1 VIVGGLLL
9 LALASGIL
17 IYPALRAP
25 KREAEGP
32 DQRQMDENLRLYRER
47 MAELADSDLSSEE
60 RAAITLE
67 LDRELLDVAAIAD
80 NVARQ
85 GQPSVAA
92 RGLLVVCL
100 MLATLASTYWGY
112 GEWGALNEVRATQLL
127 DYSARAQLTP
137 QEADELAVRLK
148 QATQSQSQPQNSE
161 WAYLSGRLA
170 ESRGDYQTAAAT
182 YADVLVSLPVEQVE
196 DRAAI
201 MTLMVQARFFAND
214 QVASEALYEQLL
226 TVLELTPTNQKP
238 LGLAGIMAYEL
249 GRYQQA
255 INHWRVLW
263 EQLPAG
269 TEARTIENGIRRAAE
284 MMAQLGQSTDIDWL
298 TPARIRIE
306 VSLAPDV
313 ANQLNANAPVFVIA
327 RDPTGPALPL
337 AVQRLTVAQLPA
349 TVVLSDAM
357 AMAEGVMLSG
367 SEAVTV
373 TARIALSGQPVAQPG
388 DWQGQVLNVPTRG
401 APVVSLVIDQ
411 QIH

>member
-1 VIVGGLLL
+1 MIVGGLLL
-9 LALASGIL
+9 LALAAGIL

-25 KREAEGP
+25 KHEAEGP

-67 LDRELLDVAAIAD
+67 LDRELLDVAAVAD

-92 RGLLVVCL
+92 RGVLVLFLV
-100 MLATLASTYWGY
+100 LATLASTYWGY

-148 QATQSQSQPQNSE
+148 QATKSQPQNSE

-214 QVASEALYEQLL
+214 QVASEALYKQLL
-226 TVLELTPTNQKP
+226 SVLELTPTNQKP

-284 MMAQLGQSTDIDWL
+284 MMNQLGQVADIDWL
-298 TPARIRIE
+298 TPARIRIQ
-306 VSLAPDV
+306 VSLAAEV
-313 ANQLNANAPVFVIA
+313 AEQLNANAPVFVIA
-327 RDPTGPALPL
+327 RDPSGPALPL

-401 APVVSLVIDQ
+401 APALTLVIDQ
-411 QIH
+411 QVN

>member
-1 VIVGGLLL
+1 MIVGGLLL
-9 LALASGIL
+9 LALAAGIL

-25 KREAEGP
+25 KHEAEGP

-67 LDRELLDVAAIAD
+67 LDRELLDVAAVAD

-92 RGLLVVCL
+92 RGVLVMFLV
-100 MLATLASTYWGY
+100 LATLVSTYWGY

-148 QATQSQSQPQNSE
+148 QATQSQPQNSE

-201 MTLMVQARFFAND
+201 MTLMVQARFFASD

-226 TVLELTPTNQKP
+226 SVLELTPTNQKP

-284 MMAQLGQSTDIDWL
+284 MMNQLGQVADIDWL
-298 TPARIRIE
+298 TPARIRIQ
-306 VSLAPDV
+306 VSLAAEV
-313 ANQLNANAPVFVIA
+313 AEQLNANAPVFVIA
-327 RDPTGPALPL
+327 RDPSGPALPL

-401 APVVSLVIDQ
+401 APALTLVIDQ
-411 QIH
+411 QVN